1 LLLGENESN
10 LFGRIANSFNFFASR
25 AASSSDFALPIRVP
39 IIGLP
44 SVVPSVLVS
53 FSDLESPLVLFLIF
67 FVVI

>member
-1 LLLGENESN
+1 MKVLPV
-10 LFGRIANSFNFFASR
+10 NFFASR
-25 AASSSDFALPIRVP
+25 AASWSEFAVSPIALPIRVP

-67 FVVI
+67 FLVI